1 MKNKKDHPGIYVP
14 PPIIYALTFLAAVFI
29 QKKVPIN
36 DSLFHRQVT
45 KIVGVG
51 LLIIALFFL
60 LRSLRQF
67 VLSKNT
73 LVTIMPTHSLQTN
86 GIYSITRNPMYLGL
100 AIVYLGISCLIGN
113 WWNIIL
119 FPFLLLIIQQYMIN
133 REEKYLERRFGQVYL
148 DYKSKVRRW
157 L

>member
-14 PPIIYALTFLAAVFI
+14 PPIVYVLTFLAAVFI
-29 QKKVPIN
+29 QKKVPID
-36 DSLFHRQVT
+36 DSLFHLQLT
-45 KIVGVG
+45 KIAGVG

-60 LRSLRQF
+60 FRSLRQF
-67 VLSKNT
+67 FQSKNT
-73 LVTIMPTHSLQTN
+73 LVTIMPARSLQTN
-86 GIYSITRNPMYLGL
+86 GIYAITRNPMYIGL

-119 FPFLLLIIQQYMIN
+119 FPLLLLVIQEYMIK

>member
-1 MKNKKDHPGIYVP
+1 MENKKDHPGIYVP
-14 PPIIYALTFLAAVFI
+14 PPIVYVLVFLAAVFI

-36 DSLFHRQVT
+36 DSLFHQPMT
-45 KIVGVG
+45 KILGAG

-67 VLSKNT
+67 FLTKNT
-73 LVTIMPTHSLQTN
+73 LVTIMPTNSLQTN
-86 GIYSITRNPMYLGL
+86 GIYNITRNPMYIGL

-119 FPFLLLIIQQYMIN
+119 FPLLLLLIQEYMIK